1 MRSMLKDIGIIKDER
16 MLIMCNI
23 MGKNILDN

>member
-1 MRSMLKDIGIIKDER
+1 MLKDIGIIKDER

-23 MGKNILDN
+23 MGKNILDNWW